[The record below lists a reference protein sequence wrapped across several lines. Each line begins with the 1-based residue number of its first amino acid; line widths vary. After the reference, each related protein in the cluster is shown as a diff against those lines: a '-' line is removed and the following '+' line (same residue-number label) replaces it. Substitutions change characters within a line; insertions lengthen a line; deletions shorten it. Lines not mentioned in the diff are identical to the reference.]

1 MANVGPIY
9 DFLEGVG
16 LRTTKSVWPV
26 RGDGN
31 PKKIL
36 GSTADEPAYRAWTL
50 DLQARGFEIGYHGA
64 TYVTAP
70 RELVI
75 RSLDA
80 FKNAY
85 GQYPTSMANHSGCDE
100 SIYWGAER
108 VTGVNR
114 LAYNLLTRFSK
125 ASIFRGHKEGNGS
138 SGGIC
143 AEGEFVTSGTS
154 RSWTSTLLRACP
166 IMPYFDPDRPYV
178 NAWFAGSE
186 GSNVDAFSRMLSER
200 NQDRLQ
206 QERGACI
213 MYTHL
218 ASGFLVNGELHPTFE
233 RLVRRLSAKNGWF
246 VPVGTLLSHLEA
258 QERSP
263 DHNKARSGAPRT
275 AVVALEGPGRSDIG
289 AHWVTA
295 RCGVVSGPPTYIHAF
310 TPVPTVTADLRVAGL
325 STLPLLMRPASPR
338 A

>member
-1 MANVGPIY
+1 MGVRDRVEETLTVGERVEWPDGKDFAFTIFDDTDNATVANVGPIY

-31 PKKIL
+31 PKIL
-36 GSTADEPAYRAWTL
+36 GSTVDEPAYRAWTL

-100 SIYWGAER
+100 SIYWGADR
-108 VTGVNR
+108 VSGVNR

-125 ASIFRGHKEGNGS
+125 ASIFRGHKEGDRLFWGDLCRRRIRYVRN
-138 SGGIC
+138 
-143 AEGEFVTSGTS
+143 FTFLDVNT
-154 RSWTSTLLRACP
+154 LRACP

-258 QERSP
+258 RNGRQTITKRDRARLERRWLLS
-263 DHNKARSGAPRT
+263 KVRA
-275 AVVALEGPGRSDIG
+275 GP
-289 AHWVTA
+289 T
-295 RCGVVSGPPTYIHAF
+295 
-310 TPVPTVTADLRVAGL
+310 
-325 STLPLLMRPASPR
+325 
-338 A
+338 

>member
-1 MANVGPIY
+1 MTVGERVEWPDGKDFAFTIFDDTDNATVANVGPIY

-26 RGDGN
+26 RGDGK
-31 PKKIL
+31 PKIL
-36 GSTADEPAYRAWTL
+36 GSTADEPGYRAWTV

-100 SIYWGAER
+100 SIYWGADR
-108 VTGVNR
+108 VSGVNR

-125 ASIFRGHKEGNGS
+125 ASIFRGHKEGDRLFWGDLCRRRIRYVRN
-138 SGGIC
+138 
-143 AEGEFVTSGTS
+143 FTFLDVNT
-154 RSWTSTLLRACP
+154 LRACP

-246 VPVGTLLSHLEA
+246 VPVGTLLSYLEA
-258 QERSP
+258 RNGRQTITKRDRARLERRWLLS
-263 DHNKARSGAPRT
+263 KVRA
-275 AVVALEGPGRSDIG
+275 GP
-289 AHWVTA
+289 T
-295 RCGVVSGPPTYIHAF
+295 
-310 TPVPTVTADLRVAGL
+310 
-325 STLPLLMRPASPR
+325 
-338 A
+338 